1 MNPSY
6 STTPKQSIAFPEV
19 ALIRKGNPKSG
30 NTVGKDLNDKFRVQ
44 FYPGVDPAILKTF
57 TEAYGQ
63 QPARIKAF
71 IPFPHISEAFSS
83 FNEAHNAGR
92 MVAQADETHYLVKR
106 DPLTGRYEVRYGE
119 PFTPYEPGDKIT
131 YARNGKTIEL
141 PLKTTNRL
149 RLVIPEIIET
159 GRLVTFTFKSTS
171 LYDRFNL
178 QEQLGAI
185 QALANTLNRG
195 NAAGIP
201 FWLYRAEREIT
212 WNKPD
217 GTAARI
223 KKWLVHLEPDA
234 DWVKNAWQRMSQMAL
249 TGGASFALPTGG
261 TAPLEVDEDFG
272 EEKEEDDNDFFGEE
286 PLETTARDVPPPT
299 PPASQKPAP
308 ARRPASR
315 GSASDLPSTLPPA
328 PKTNGQ
334 AKPATAAPGSP
345 LAEFN
350 RLGNALWPGKWDAV
364 WPTIT
369 NKVNPASLA
378 PTDLQKALEFVQK
391 RETSVSDLDGLL
403 KHIEKA
409 WPSALSFAPLA
420 WGDVA
425 ERNSLVDP
433 LLFIQAVA
441 QAEPTLGNVT
451 DPRNGASHILSH
463 YPLPQPA

>member
-1 MNPSY
+1 MNPAY

-44 FYPGVDPAILKTF
+44 FYPGVDPAIIETF
-57 TEAYGQ
+57 TKAYGK
-63 QPARIKAF
+63 QPPRIKAF
-71 IPFPHISEAFSS
+71 IPFPHIAEAFSS

-92 MVAQADETHYLVKR
+92 MVAQADETHYLIKR

-131 YARNGKTIEL
+131 YQRGDKTFEL

-234 DWVKNAWQRMSQMAL
+234 EWVKNAWQRMSQMAL
-249 TGGASFALPTGG
+249 SGGAPFVLASGSS
-261 TAPLEVDEDFG
+261 APLEVDEDFG
-272 EEKEEDDNDFFGEE
+272 EEEEEDDNDFFGEE
-286 PLETTARDVPPPT
+286 PLETTARDVPSTPAPQPA
-299 PPASQKPAP
+299 PPARQTSEHP
-308 ARRPASR
+308 ARRASR
-315 GSASDLPSTLPPA
+315 AQASSLPPTLPPA
-328 PKTNGQ
+328 PKADPGAGELETLGKQMWNGRWETV
-334 AKPATAAPGSP
+334 K
-345 LAEFN
+345 
-350 RLGNALWPGKWDAV
+350 
-364 WPTIT
+364 PTILKQGKNT
-369 NKVNPASLA
+369 QGALQIIKDRLA
-378 PTDLQKALEFVQK
+378 TLN
-391 RETSVSDLDGLL
+391 DLDGLL
-403 KHIEKA
+403 KHIETN
-409 WPSALSFAPLA
+409 WPKTLTFAPLA

-425 ERNSLVDP
+425 ERNGIVDP
-433 LLFIQAVA
+433 LLFLAALQAA
-441 QAEPTLGNVT
+441 LPDLEKATT
-451 DPRNGASHILSH
+451 PRHGASQIVSH
-463 YPLPQPA
+463 YPFPEPA